1 MKPLSWTSIAIMI
14 GLPALLGFV
23 AWLIWIL
30 SDPAKWCGV
39 PVGAAKTTGQ
49 RLPIADCTSIVLQL
63 IHWLG
68 WYGVTLIG
76 CICIAFLTLVTRDVR
91 AFLDVR
97 GPNGWGAKVGGD
109 DAPATVTTTTTTA
122 VATPSSSAAEGSA

>member
-14 GLPALLGFV
+14 GLPSLLGFV

-76 CICIAFLTLVTRDVR
+76 CICIAFLTIVTRDLK
-91 AFLDVR
+91 AFLDLTAGNVHV
-97 GPNGWGAKVGGD
+97 KTGGD
-109 DAPATVTTTTTTA
+109 DGQTQAQVTTTTT
-122 VATPSSSAAEGSA
+122 VATPAPPATEIGQ